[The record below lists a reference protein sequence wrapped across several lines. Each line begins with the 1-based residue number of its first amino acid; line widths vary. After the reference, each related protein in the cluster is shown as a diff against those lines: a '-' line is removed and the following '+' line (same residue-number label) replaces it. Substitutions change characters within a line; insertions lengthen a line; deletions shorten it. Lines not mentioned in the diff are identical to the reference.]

1 MTIEQSLE
9 STEVHTH
16 RKDHYQDRKR
26 AGEPTPRQCN
36 IGPGPP
42 DDRTSSARNDY
53 EKDSKRTGHHGQRK
67 YPADEKFVG
76 RQGEEKEVQRLAK
89 YRVQEATGGMRR
101 VPEERDRRPLQHH
114 RGPGSNRNSQRKA
127 EGDEAQDRLHRQL
140 QRLSA
145 DQNRVSSRQIA
156 QMRSLQSQKRSVQN
170 KKCGCRKSREDSPLE
185 A

>member
-26 AGEPTPRQCN
+26 AGESTPRQCS

-53 EKDSKRTGHHGQRK
+53 KKDSERTGHHGQRK
-67 YPADEKFVG
+67 YPADEKLVG
-76 RQGEEKEVQRLAK
+76 RQSEEKEVQRLAK
-89 YRVQEATGGMRR
+89 HGVYEATSDIRR
-101 VPEERDRRPLQHH
+101 VPNEGDRRPLQHH
-114 RGPGSNRNSQRKA
+114 PGPGSNRNSQRKA
-127 EGDEAQDRLHRQL
+127 EGDKAQDRLDGQL

-145 DQNRVSSRQIA
+145 DQNRVSSRQIV